1 MQGMKRIEEAD
12 RRNGLSFWSQ
22 NYMDAIDLVNKEKYA
37 KVSKYPIGKKIQ
49 TSQNS
54 NREIQKRSIT
64 KRKVQFFLF
73 FHFLSQ
79 KNNERRV
86 ASFVTFQGTACP
98 SAYLALALSSL
109 MHIKVCVVLTDV
121 SDISAG
127 ILSYQL
133 IRAY

>member
-1 MQGMKRIEEAD
+1 
-12 RRNGLSFWSQ
+12 L
-22 NYMDAIDLVNKEKYA
+22 
-37 KVSKYPIGKKIQ
+37 GKN
-49 TSQNS
+49 TSQYS

-133 IRAY
+133 ISAYIHLFLWENNADTMHKKGSTQ